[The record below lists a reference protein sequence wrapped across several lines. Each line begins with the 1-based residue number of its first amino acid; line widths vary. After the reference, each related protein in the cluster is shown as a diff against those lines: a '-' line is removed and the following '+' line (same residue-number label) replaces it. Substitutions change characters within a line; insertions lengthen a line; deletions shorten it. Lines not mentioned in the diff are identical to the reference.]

1 MKREKRVLDPSIRYS
16 EAFKR
21 EVVRELEDNGVP
33 FAEIRRKYGVR
44 GAGTVEGWARKYGNG
59 TRGRRIRVEKPEEID
74 ELARLRKRVRQLETA
89 VAEQTVELAME
100 RAYLR
105 MACRQAGIEDVEAF
119 KKKGDGKPGMKP

>member
-1 MKREKRVLDPSIRYS
+1 LDPSIRYS

-33 FAEIRRKYGVR
+33 FAEVRRKYGVR

-89 VAEQTVELAME
+89 VADQTVELAME